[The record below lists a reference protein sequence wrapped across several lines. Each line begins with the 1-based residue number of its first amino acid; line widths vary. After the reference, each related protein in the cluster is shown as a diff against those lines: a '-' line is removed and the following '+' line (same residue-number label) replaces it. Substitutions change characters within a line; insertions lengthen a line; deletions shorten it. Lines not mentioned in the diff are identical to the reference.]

1 MSHAQEPSSS
11 SSQNE
16 RINFPQDGDGEVA
29 HGSVVSESNS
39 NIEKGP
45 MDPVRKDIASLKSFQ
60 KTVTKKLYELGK
72 ALIICQQTNPNS
84 SIDPPRWN
92 SSCHVEGAYPPR
104 SSNQCIN
111 KWS

>member
-1 MSHAQEPSSS
+1 MSHTQEPSSS

-45 MDPVRKDIASLKSFQ
+45 GKGLNNMSTNKS
-60 KTVTKKLYELGK
+60 
-72 ALIICQQTNPNS
+72 
-84 SIDPPRWN
+84 
-92 SSCHVEGAYPPR
+92 
-104 SSNQCIN
+104 
-111 KWS
+111 